1 MLSIQC
7 SIFFYGQ
14 PTKMFEIANNTIP
27 ILGFVLFGSLSC
39 LRYWNYANESDFHDY
54 LFRHYLLPIPRF
66 ITTKVSQ
73 TQSQKIRQ
81 RAIENLTRKKL
92 KGYSVWRSNR
102 RKYWVQILDFLKIC
116 LSYLNK
122 PPPAS
127 ILLKQ
132 TPTTACCKI
141 YFFKYFR
148 KASSK
153 IIIDNGPN
161 TRAWILS
168 KRGYSL
174 ITFWFY

>member
-102 RKYWVQILDFLKIC
+102 RKYWVQILEFLK
-116 LSYLNK
+116 
-122 PPPAS
+122 

-132 TPTTACCKI
+132 TPTTACFII

-148 KASSK
+148 NASSK
-153 IIIDNGPN
+153 TIIDNGPN

-174 ITFWFY
+174 ITFWVY